1 MSKTIRFINPDYSV
15 RFRIA
20 DGDCIRI
27 SRPDGDDEVA
37 PCSYIDGYH
46 VEVGN
51 RVFHICEFAE
61 QMAARGCTVIPL
73 RASLPE
79 RCYSILTETGEP
91 IILVK
96 GEYGYYRSDVQCVSK
111 EDAREFVKECNA
123 ALGVSRAQESAM
135 QVGSMFGWDVPGADP
150 AAYDHDG
157 RIRVEKRENERDER

>member
-1 MSKTIRFINPDYSV
+1 MSKTIRFINPDYSE

-20 DGDCIRI
+20 DGDSIRI
-27 SRPDGDDEVA
+27 SHPYGDEEIEL
-37 PCSYIDGYH
+37 CRYIDGYH
-46 VEVGN
+46 VQVGD

-61 QMAARGCTVIPL
+61 QMAARGCTVVPL

-96 GEYGYYRSDVQCVSK
+96 GEYGYYRSDVQCISK
-111 EDAREFVKECNA
+111 ADAREFVNERNA

-157 RIRVEKRENERDER
+157 RIRAVRHEKEREER